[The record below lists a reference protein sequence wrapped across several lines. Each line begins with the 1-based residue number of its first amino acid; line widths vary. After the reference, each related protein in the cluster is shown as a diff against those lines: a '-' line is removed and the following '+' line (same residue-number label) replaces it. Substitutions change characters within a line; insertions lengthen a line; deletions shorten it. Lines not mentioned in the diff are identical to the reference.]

1 MVTFTFLASGSWR
14 RPWSAL
20 MLPQAQSS
28 EPASGAAGT
37 QPPFRGHPSIPP
49 CCSSSTCPVSVF
61 SPFNSLFILKIL
73 FPFFFPLFLS
83 SLCFSCPSFP
93 WCVCGVE
100 CSVYGEGWY
109 GGAVCGGLC
118 RAQAFE
124 SDRAGFRSQL
134 RPSLSHVTV
143 GSHFLG
149 LGFLICKMGLMC
161 ASHEA
166 MQVLRTCPVSPLT
179 CSLSSLFSPF
189 ISSPSFPPLSPQ

>member
-93 WCVCGVE
+93 WCVCVVWSVVCMVRGGVVGR
-100 CSVYGEGWY
+100 CV
-109 GGAVCGGLC
+109 GGCVEH
-118 RAQAFE
+118 R
-124 SDRAGFRSQL
+124 
-134 RPSLSHVTV
+134 
-143 GSHFLG
+143 
-149 LGFLICKMGLMC
+149 
-161 ASHEA
+161 
-166 MQVLRTCPVSPLT
+166 
-179 CSLSSLFSPF
+179 
-189 ISSPSFPPLSPQ
+189 PLSQTELGSGPSCAPPSVT